1 MKRISLYAM
10 AAAGLALAV
19 YASGGL
25 NAQAPPAATTATAVP
40 RGTVAVFNVARVMKD
55 FQRWQYY
62 AATMNDER
70 QKRGADLAKF
80 RNQILE
86 KEAAIRI
93 ETVATKK
100 QQFEGEM
107 VALQRQFEDLEKSI
121 RKEIDDKSAKHLQE
135 LFTQIR
141 TVVERVAEVNGFQ
154 LVMAYPDAMTEEEMK
169 SPLYYDLKLR
179 PPAAMPFYVSPSID
193 ITKVVVL
200 TLNQNFAAPGPIP
213 AGLTPTGGTAP
224 TTSGV
229 PSTGAPMMK

>member
-1 MKRISLYAM
+1 MKRLTLYFL
-10 AAAGLALAV
+10 AAAGLAFAA
-19 YASGGL
+19 YTTRGL
-25 NAQAPPAATTATAVP
+25 NAQGPAPAAAATPAT

-55 FQRWQYY
+55 FQRWQFF
-62 AATMNDER
+62 AATMNEER
-70 QKRGADLAKF
+70 QKRGAELAKF

-86 KEAAIRI
+86 KEAAIRG

-100 QQFEGEM
+100 QQLESEM

-121 RKEIDDKSAKHLQE
+121 RREIDDKSAKHLQE

-200 TLNQNFAAPGPIP
+200 TLNQNFAAPGPVP
-213 AGLTPTGGTAP
+213 AVTPTGAT

-229 PSTGAPMMK
+229 PATGTPMK

>member
-10 AAAGLALAV
+10 AVAGLALAV

-25 NAQAPPAATTATAVP
+25 NAQTPTPAATQPPV

-62 AATMNDER
+62 AATMNEER
-70 QKRGADLAKF
+70 QKKGADLAKF

-86 KEAAIRI
+86 KEAAIRN

-100 QQFEGEM
+100 AQFEGEM

-213 AGLTPTGGTAP
+213 AAVTPTGATAP
-224 TTSGV
+224 STAGV
-229 PSTGAPMMK
+229 PSTGTPMK

>member
-1 MKRISLYAM
+1 MKRISMCAM
-10 AAAGLALAV
+10 AAAGLALAA
-19 YASGGL
+19 YSTGGL
-25 NAQAPPAATTATAVP
+25 NAQAPTPAATTAPP

-62 AATMNDER
+62 AATMNEER
-70 QKRGADLAKF
+70 QKKGADLAKF

-86 KEAAIRI
+86 KEAAIRN

-100 QQFEGEM
+100 QQFESEM

-121 RKEIDDKSAKHLQE
+121 RKDIDDKSAKHLQE

-141 TVVERVAEVNGFQ
+141 TVVEKVAEVNNFQ

-200 TLNQNFAAPGPIP
+200 TLNQNFAAPGPVP
-213 AGLTPTGGTAP
+213 AVTPTGGTAP
-224 TTSGV
+224 A
-229 PSTGAPMMK
+229 TGAPMK

>member
-19 YASGGL
+19 HASGGL
-25 NAQAPPAATTATAVP
+25 NAQGPAPATPAATPAT

-70 QKRGADLAKF
+70 QKKGADLAKF

-86 KEAAIRI
+86 KEAAIRN

-100 QQFEGEM
+100 QQFETEM

-200 TLNQNFAAPGPIP
+200 TLNQNFAAPGPVP
-213 AGLTPTGGTAP
+213 ASVTPTGATTPAPAGT
-224 TTSGV
+224 
-229 PSTGAPMMK
+229 PMK

>member
-1 MKRISLYAM
+1 MKRISLYLL

-19 YASGGL
+19 HSSGGL
-25 NAQAPPAATTATAVP
+25 NAQGPAPAAAPAT
-40 RGTVAVFNVARVMKD
+40 RSTVAVFNVARVMKD
-55 FQRWQYY
+55 FQRWQYF
-62 AATMNDER
+62 AGTMNEER
-70 QKRGADLAKF
+70 QKRGAELAKF

-86 KEAAIRI
+86 KEAAIRG

-100 QQFEGEM
+100 QQLEGEM
-107 VALQRQFEDLEKSI
+107 VALQRQFEDLEKGI
-121 RKEIDDKSAKHLQE
+121 RKDIDDKSAKHLQE

-154 LVMAYPDAMTEEEMK
+154 LVLAYPDAMTEEEMK

-200 TLNQNFAAPGPIP
+200 TLNQNFPSPGPIP
-213 AGLTPTGGTAP
+213 ALTPTGGTAT

-229 PSTGAPMMK
+229 PSTGAPMK

>member
-1 MKRISLYAM
+1 MKRISLYAL
-10 AAAGLALAV
+10 AAAGLALAA
-19 YASGGL
+19 YTTSGL
-25 NAQAPPAATTATAVP
+25 NAQGPAATPPSAAAPAT

-55 FQRWQYY
+55 FQRWQYF
-62 AATMNDER
+62 AATMNEER
-70 QKRGADLAKF
+70 QKRGAELAKF

-86 KEAAIRI
+86 KEAAIRG

-100 QQFEGEM
+100 QQLESEM
-107 VALQRQFEDLEKSI
+107 VALQRQFEDLEKAI

-200 TLNQNFAAPGPIP
+200 TLNQNFAAPGPVP
-213 AGLTPTGGTAP
+213 APAVTPTGGTAP
-224 TTSGV
+224 AT
-229 PSTGAPMMK
+229 PMK